1 MNRTKPYSSYS
12 DYFKTLFG
20 GRVQKISVDA
30 GFTCPNRDG
39 AKGRGGCTFCDNDA
53 FSPSYCRPTKSISQQ
68 IEEGMV
74 FHQKRYRRA
83 QQFLVYFQSYSNTY
97 KPLAQLKALYEEAL
111 AVPSVIGLV
120 IGTRPDAVD
129 ESILDLLKQLQHNAY
144 IMLEYGIESV
154 YDTTLQRVNR
164 GHTFA
169 EACKA
174 IEATHQAGIP
184 CGGHFIFGLPGETRQ
199 MMLDAAP
206 LISALPLTTVKFHQL
221 QIFKNTTM
229 AKEFLEKP
237 EDFSLFT
244 LDEYIAFIV
253 EFTARLRPNLII
265 ERFAGEVPPGFLLTP
280 PWQNLRYDQILS
292 RIEKKMVEM
301 GYYQGIKWK

>member
-1 MNRTKPYSSYS
+1 
-12 DYFKTLFG
+12 
-20 GRVQKISVDA
+20 
-30 GFTCPNRDG
+30 
-39 AKGRGGCTFCDNDA
+39 
-53 FSPSYCRPTKSISQQ
+53 
-68 IEEGMV
+68 MV

-244 LDEYIAFIV
+244 LDEYIALIV